1 MPHRTVLGIVVSYLS
16 LCAIVL
22 ILCSRHAQAQSPWS
36 VTASGGITLMGS
48 SSSFTTIPG
57 IPVPPSREPLRYSGQ
72 GTWSARPSFAIAGD
86 MRLFGD
92 LHGGLRLGYAGS
104 TATTAAPERI
114 PIATEQ
120 GVYLATLQ
128 HKLVT
133 SFTWFSAEPYV
144 RYEPLRWLGLEF
156 AVPVTFLTGST
167 YTQTQRFSD
176 PDGLQFTDGSVEQRT
191 GEGGVPNART
201 TIPMI
206 SLGAEGMFPLVAD
219 STLLIVPSM
228 SYAFALSDV
237 VDNTSL
243 RFSGLRLGVG
253 IRYRAPGPV
262 PRRDTVRITDIVRDT
277 TVVLSR
283 DVKTITTQFAD
294 RTVEQFVIGDT
305 IRTLVKEQYRR
316 LVPKPPTV
324 LRASVQVAFVS
335 AKGVVS
341 DDAQVRTH
349 RVRRTRIIPVIP
361 AVAFDEDSVTVL
373 PDRYVRLNKRSAAR
387 WKEETA
393 IRIGSGSHWQ
403 YQVLNVVGSRLLASG
418 GSMQLDAYDDGTA
431 EGRRNA
437 MRRCET
443 VRDYLTT
450 TFGIPARRIPISVR
464 RGQSSQ
470 QPWVLMSDTS
480 ETLFR
485 PLTVVDTTSETQL
498 PKVRV
503 SPDVVSEAGVASWSI
518 RMMQQQGRQVRVFDG
533 KGDLPDSIDWDMNQD
548 LDARVAMRDMTL
560 VELFVTDKEGS
571 SVRSA
576 PGRIGLRNASVTDIS
591 LDIVEEQLE
600 VLKLVVPPYLMVP
613 ETSTPSTTAWTRVEE
628 YPPGSS
634 EQADVWFRSGL
645 AAAERDFYRH
655 AEVYVKEERR
665 P

>member
-1 MPHRTVLGIVVSYLS
+1 MPHRTASGIVVSYLS

-22 ILCSRHAQAQSPWS
+22 ILCSRYAQAQSPWS

-72 GTWSARPSFAIAGD
+72 GTWSARPSLAIAGD

-92 LHGGLRLGYAGS
+92 VHGGLRLGYAGG

-120 GVYLATLQ
+120 GVYPATLQ
-128 HKLVT
+128 HKLVM
-133 SFTWFSAEPYV
+133 SFTWLAAEPYV

-156 AVPVTFLTGST
+156 AVPVTFSTGST

-176 PDGLQFTDGSVEQRT
+176 PDGLQFTDGSVEQGT
-191 GEGGVPNART
+191 GEGDIPNAHT

-219 STLLIVPSM
+219 STLLIVPSV

-253 IRYRAPGPV
+253 IRYRTPGPA
-262 PRRDTVRITDIVRDT
+262 PRRDTIRITDTVRDT

-294 RTVEQFVIGDT
+294 RTVEQFVVGDT
-305 IRTLVKEQYRR
+305 IRILVKEQYRR

-324 LRASVQVAFVS
+324 LRTSVQIAFVS
-335 AKGVVS
+335 DKGVVS
-341 DDAQVRTH
+341 DDAQVRAH
-349 RVRRTRIIPVIP
+349 RVRRTRIVPVIP
-361 AVAFDEDSVTVL
+361 AVAFDEDSASAL
-373 PDRYVRLNKRSAAR
+373 PDRYVRLNKRSASK
-387 WKEETA
+387 WKEAA

-418 GSMQLDAYDDGTA
+418 GSMRLDAYDDGTA
-431 EGRRNA
+431 DGRRNA
-437 MRRCET
+437 MRRCEA

-480 ETLFR
+480 EVLFR

-518 RMMQQQGRQVRVFDG
+518 RMMQHGRQVRAFDG

-548 LDARVAMRDMTL
+548 LDAHVAMKDATL
-560 VELFVTDKEGS
+560 VELLVTDKEGS

-600 VLKLVVPPYLMVP
+600 ILKLVVPPYLTVP
-613 ETSTPSTTAWTRVEE
+613 EPSTPSMTAWTRVEE
-628 YPPGSS
+628 YLPGSS
-634 EQADVWFRSGL
+634 EQTDVWFRHGL

-655 AEVYVKEERR
+655 AEVYIKEERR

>member
-1 MPHRTVLGIVVSYLS
+1 M
-16 LCAIVL
+16 
-22 ILCSRHAQAQSPWS
+22 
-36 VTASGGITLMGS
+36 
-48 SSSFTTIPG
+48 
-57 IPVPPSREPLRYSGQ
+57 
-72 GTWSARPSFAIAGD
+72 
-86 MRLFGD
+86 
-92 LHGGLRLGYAGS
+92 GYAGG

-133 SFTWFSAEPYV
+133 SFTWFAAEPYV

-156 AVPVTFLTGST
+156 AVPVTFSTGST
-167 YTQTQRFSD
+167 YVQTQRFSD

-191 GEGGVPNART
+191 GEGDVPNAHM

-228 SYAFALSDV
+228 SYVFALTEV

-253 IRYRAPGPV
+253 IRYRAPGPA
-262 PRRDTVRITDIVRDT
+262 PRRDTVRITDTVRDT

-283 DVKTITTQFAD
+283 DVKTVTTQFAD

-305 IRTLVKEQYRR
+305 IRLLVKEQYRR

-324 LRASVQVAFVS
+324 LRASVQVAFVNT
-335 AKGVVS
+335 KGNVS
-341 DDAQVRTH
+341 DDAQVRAH
-349 RVRRTRIIPVIP
+349 RVRRTRIVPVIP
-361 AVAFDEDSVTVL
+361 AVAFDEDSSTVL
-373 PDRYVRLNKRSAAR
+373 PDRYVRLNKRSAAK
-387 WKEETA
+387 WKEESA
-393 IRIGSGSHWQ
+393 IRIGSGMHWQ
-403 YQVLNVVGSRLLASG
+403 YQILNVVGSRLLASG
-418 GSMQLDAYDDGTA
+418 GSMQLDAYDDGTV

-437 MRRCET
+437 TRRCEA
-443 VRDYLTT
+443 VREYLTT
-450 TFGIPARRIPISVR
+450 TFGIPVRRIPISVR

-485 PLTVVDTTSETQL
+485 PLMVVDTTSETQL

-518 RMMQQQGRQVRVFDG
+518 RMMQQGRQVRAFDG

-548 LDARVAMRDMTL
+548 LDARVAMKDMTL
-560 VELFVTDKEGS
+560 VELLVTDREGS

-591 LDIVEEQLE
+591 MDIVEEQLE
-600 VLKLVVPPYLMVP
+600 VLKLVVPPYLTAP
-613 ETSTPSTTAWTRVEE
+613 EPSTPSVTAWTRVEE
-628 YPPGSS
+628 YPPGAS
-634 EQADVWFRSGL
+634 EHADVWFRTGL
-645 AAAERDFYRH
+645 AAAEREFYRH
-655 AEVYVKEERR
+655 AEVYIKEERR

>member
-1 MPHRTVLGIVVSYLS
+1 MPHRTALGIVVSYLS

-57 IPVPPSREPLRYSGQ
+57 IPIPPSREPLRYSGQ

-86 MRLFGD
+86 LRLFGNV
-92 LHGGLRLGYAGS
+92 HGGLRLGYGGS

-133 SFTWFSAEPYV
+133 SFTWLAAEPYV

-156 AVPVTFLTGST
+156 AVPVTFLNGST
-167 YTQTQRFSD
+167 YAQTQRFSD

-191 GEGGVPNART
+191 GEGDIPNAHT
-201 TIPMI
+201 TIPMM

-253 IRYRAPGPV
+253 IRYRAPGPA
-262 PRRDTVRITDIVRDT
+262 PRRDTIRITDTVRDT
-277 TVVLSR
+277 IVVLSR
-283 DVKTITTQFAD
+283 DVKTVTTQFAD
-294 RTVEQFVIGDT
+294 RTMEQFVIGDT
-305 IRTLVKEQYRR
+305 VRILVKEQYRR

-324 LRASVQVAFVS
+324 LRASIQVAFVND
-335 AKGVVS
+335 KGNVS
-341 DDAQVRTH
+341 DDAQVRAH
-349 RVRRTRIIPVIP
+349 RVRRTRIVPVVP
-361 AVAFDEDSVTVL
+361 AVAFDEDSATML
-373 PDRYVRLNKRSAAR
+373 PDRYIRLNKRVATK
-387 WKEETA
+387 WKEEAA

-403 YQVLNVVGSRLLASG
+403 YQILNVVGSRLLASG
-418 GSMQLDAYDDGTA
+418 GSMRLDAYDDGTVD
-431 EGRRNA
+431 GRRNA
-437 MRRCET
+437 TRRCEA

-450 TFGIPARRIPISVR
+450 TFGIPVRRLPISVR

-485 PLTVVDTTSETQL
+485 PLTIVDTTSETQL

-518 RMMQQQGRQVRVFDG
+518 RMMRQGRQVRAFDG

-548 LDARVAMRDMTL
+548 LDAHVAMKDVTL
-560 VELFVTDKEGS
+560 AELLVTDREGS

-591 LDIVEEQLE
+591 MDIVEERLE

-613 ETSTPSTTAWTRVEE
+613 ETSMPPSTTAWTRVEE
-628 YPPGSS
+628 YLPGT
-634 EQADVWFRSGL
+634 EHADVWFGTGL

-655 AEVYVKEERR
+655 AEVYIKEERR